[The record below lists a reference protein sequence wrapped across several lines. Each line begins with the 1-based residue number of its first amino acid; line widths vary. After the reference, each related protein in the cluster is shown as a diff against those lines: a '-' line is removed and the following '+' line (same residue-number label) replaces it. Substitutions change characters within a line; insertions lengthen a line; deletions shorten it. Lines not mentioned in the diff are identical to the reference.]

1 MSEFDN
7 INPVENSNEDVT
19 GQNETPS
26 KQLEQDTSTIELLR
40 EQILLRDTANVYGES
55 KKKQPRL
62 KTKKSKRILASI
74 LISILAFLLIGGSGT
89 YMFYGNKIKQAVMG
103 DAKYFAYVESKN
115 LKGGVN
121 EAVDSL
127 QFLNQNGSTKDI
139 KPDMSTDISFTPS
152 DYTNTSLAGMGKIL
166 SQLGIRVTNV
176 SSGKNTMMAIDISS
190 KGEKIATAELIN
202 TPEQTVVRIQELSD
216 KFINIPQEQILQSLS
231 VTSGTNINMVS
242 SLNFESKAMKDEL
255 KRLVDIVI
263 NQLDDV
269 KISNDV
275 SIQIGGQT
283 VKLNEIKVTISGDKQ
298 KSIAKNLLQE
308 IQSSDVI
315 YGAISGDIKHEDYKA
330 YFTSLLESVE
340 KYDAKGDPLI
350 YTMYVDN
357 NEKIVGRSL
366 ANKDGAM
373 SYQSNK
379 TNDVNYFEGSFKTG
393 ANETKLV
400 LSEDSKSKYI
410 TVTAD
415 KEEVKLDYSD
425 IVINKTQMIALGKFE
440 LTTSNNAFYAN
451 GSIDANEEGL
461 KFDFSPKVSNN
472 AIGQFKL
479 DVKKLEKGSV
489 KIPTVDPAKIV
500 KPEEYMADN
509 TLMEKLQQLIK
520 KLDIPQGLI
529 PGMS

>member
-7 INPVENSNEDVT
+7 INLVENSNEDVT
-19 GQNETPS
+19 EQNETPS

-121 EAVDSL
+121 EAVDFL

-152 DYTNTSLAGMGKIL
+152 DFTNTSLAGMGKVL

-216 KFINIPQEQILQSLS
+216 KFINIPQEQIF
-231 VTSGTNINMVS
+231 T
-242 SLNFESKAMKDEL
+242 KAT
-255 KRLVDIVI
+255 R
-263 NQLDDV
+263 
-269 KISNDV
+269 
-275 SIQIGGQT
+275 
-283 VKLNEIKVTISGDKQ
+283 
-298 KSIAKNLLQE
+298 
-308 IQSSDVI
+308 
-315 YGAISGDIKHEDYKA
+315 
-330 YFTSLLESVE
+330 
-340 KYDAKGDPLI
+340 
-350 YTMYVDN
+350 
-357 NEKIVGRSL
+357 
-366 ANKDGAM
+366 
-373 SYQSNK
+373 
-379 TNDVNYFEGSFKTG
+379 NYFEGSFKTG

-415 KEEVKLDYSD
+415 KEEVKIDYSD
-425 IVINKTQMIALGKFE
+425 IVINKTQMTVLGKFE

-451 GSIDANEEGL
+451 GSIDANEDGL

-479 DVKKLEKGSV
+479 DVKNLEKGSV

-520 KLDIPQGLI
+520 KLDISQGLI